1 MSGKVPPCR
10 RFPKRLSQ
18 QELKEKTTNYMNE
31 NGADNHYKAEYYLE
45 AAKLVVGMK
54 DQKFFTL
61 QPNIHHKDS
70 KNDAWGLVFQLVIQ
84 FLKQNNMNLTIESMQ
99 KECGG
104 SIAQEE
110 ESIEQIDE
118 YMERLLDLSDSLASK
133 SFKDRVSEWKVE
145 DSQGLKG

>member
-1 MSGKVPPCR
+1 
-10 RFPKRLSQ
+10 
-18 QELKEKTTNYMNE
+18 
-31 NGADNHYKAEYYLE
+31 
-45 AAKLVVGMK
+45 
-54 DQKFFTL
+54 
-61 QPNIHHKDS
+61 
-70 KNDAWGLVFQLVIQ
+70 
-84 FLKQNNMNLTIESMQ
+84 MNLTIESMQ